1 MSPVTKKSKAELR
14 RQSLSKAREWAT
26 ERKRKNDGDDLDVK
40 KSSKKKAVVDESSDE
55 DNEVRDVVVPM
66 TTRKGTRGRRRG
78 TSKVVAG
85 M

>member
-26 ERKRKNDGDDLDVK
+26 ERKRKNDGEDLDVK
-40 KSSKKKAVVDESSDE
+40 KSSKKKAVVESSDE
-55 DNEVRDVVVPM
+55 DDEAQDVVVPM
-66 TTRKGTRGRRRG
+66 TTRKSTRGRRRG

>member
-1 MSPVTKKSKAELR
+1 MSPVTKKSKTELR
-14 RQSLSKAREWAT
+14 RQSLSKAREWAA

-40 KSSKKKAVVDESSDE
+40 KASKKKAVVESSDE
-55 DNEVRDVVVPM
+55 DDEARDVVVPM
-66 TTRKGTRGRRRG
+66 TTRKSTRGRRRG